1 MITHDEKLTALIEQ
15 MSTANISSE
24 AVAAKVNYIVAQTER
39 IAKLARDYAIV
50 ANGGTLPEEPNV
62 FAAYLDGHTPEA
74 DNRSPL
80 DRIQDDMRREA
91 DLLAE
96 ACGVR
101 LARHSSD
108 GLMDIEQA

>member
-1 MITHDEKLTALIEQ
+1 MTNNT
-15 MSTANISSE
+15 STA

-39 IAKLARDYAIV
+39 IAKLARDYAVV
-50 ANGGTLPEEPNV
+50 ANGGTLPEEPNL
-62 FAAYLDGHTPEA
+62 FAAYLDGQTPET

-80 DRIQDDMRREA
+80 ERIADDMRREA

-101 LARHSSD
+101 LARHASV